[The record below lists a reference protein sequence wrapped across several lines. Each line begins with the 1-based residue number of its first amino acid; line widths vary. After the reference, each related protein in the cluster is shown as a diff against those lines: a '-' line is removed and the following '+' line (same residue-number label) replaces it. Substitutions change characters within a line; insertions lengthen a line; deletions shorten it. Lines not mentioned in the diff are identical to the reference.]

1 MGANDRICFVGDTHG
16 ERDRMEVI
24 VSEAARRGARTII
37 QVGDFGIWP
46 EMRHSRPQT
55 DGFEVEVAAMLE
67 RHGVDLLLFVDGN
80 HDWHPWL
87 RARRR
92 KHEALRAENEPAD
105 AGSTLTQRTVPV
117 EETGRVRWVPRGS
130 LLEHADLR
138 ILCCGGAPS
147 IDPELRVPGQS
158 WWPEEE
164 VTDDDVA
171 RSCAIGRVDVLVTH
185 DASELVAIPGI
196 VDRWAPGEAS
206 RHRVERIRAATR
218 PRWAFSGHYHK
229 RLSTVVDDG
238 RSQTCWQVL
247 GCEGSTLVEHMV
259 VVDVAML
266 KEAPAS
272 DGLRSVA

>member
-1 MGANDRICFVGDTHG
+1 MDAKDRICFVGDTHG
-16 ERDRMEVI
+16 VRERT
-24 VSEAARRGARTII
+24 EAIIAEASCSGAKTII

-46 EMRHSRPQT
+46 RMDHSRPRT
-55 DGFEVEVAAMLE
+55 DGFEVDVAAMLE
-67 RHGVDLLLFVDGN
+67 RHGVERLLFVDGN

-92 KHEALRAENEPAD
+92 KHEASLAD
-105 AGSTLTQRTVPV
+105 IGGPLVERTVPV
-117 EETGRVRWVPRGS
+117 EDTGRVRWVPRGS
-130 LLEHADLR
+130 LFELAGLR

-164 VTDDDVA
+164 ITDDDVTC
-171 RSCAIGRVDVLVTH
+171 SCAVGRVDVLVTH

-206 RHRVERIRAATR
+206 RHRVERIRAATT

-247 GCEGSTLVEHMV
+247 GCENSPLIEHMV
-259 VVDVAML
+259 VADVTTL
-266 KEAPAS
+266 KEVPAS
-272 DGLRSVA
+272 DDLRSVA